1 MSKPLKVTVFQPGAR
16 HNYLQSRFLHRAGAL
31 QRLYTDFALADHIGA
46 KLLRALAPTAAL
58 RGKFARR
65 TVAEIPQSKIRLF
78 PPSARHNRDG
88 RPEDWPV
95 TRADLEQTSVHFTQY
110 YAGGHG
116 LRDRASPEAK
126 IVSDVFIIP
135 SAHKIVNEECHLFP
149 QWGEAAFDDVLNDR
163 YESFTHDMLEDCD
176 ALFCPAQ
183 SVIDDVAA
191 YGEAYRDKCLLVPYG
206 SSLTFPAATQAE
218 PRRILFAGSVSLR
231 KGPQYVKRAAEL
243 LATRNEGY
251 TFVFAGDIGEEA
263 ASQLEGD
270 NVELLGHISKDRMI
284 AEYSRADVFVLPSL
298 AEGSAGVVLEAMS
311 AGLPVVV
318 TRNAGVDFTDGEA
331 GIYVDL
337 RDGEAIASALETIC
351 EDRERRA
358 EMSEAAKRRSQAY
371 GHSEWESLFV
381 RSLEGVHRG
390 DFRALDNYRGESR
403 PQLAT
408 ASGKP

>member
-1 MSKPLKVTVFQPGAR
+1 MKVTVFQPGAR
-16 HNYLQSRFLHRAGAL
+16 HNYLQSRFLYRAGAL
-31 QRLYTDFALADHIGA
+31 QRLYTDFALADHGGA
-46 KLLRALAPTAAL
+46 RILSTLAPTAAL

-78 PPSARHNRDG
+78 PASARHNREG

-116 LRDRASPEAK
+116 LRERASPAAK

-149 QWGEAAFDDVLNDR
+149 EWGEVAFDEVLNDR
-163 YESFTHDMLEDCD
+163 YESFTRDMLEDCD

-183 SVIDDVAA
+183 SVIDDVAG

-206 SSLTFPAATQAE
+206 SSLTFPSPTYPE
-218 PRRILFAGSVSLR
+218 PRRVLFAGEVSLR

-243 LATRNEGY
+243 LASRGEGY
-251 TFVFAGDIGEEA
+251 TFVFAGHFDEA
-263 ASQLEGD
+263 AARQLEGD
-270 NVELLGHISKDRMI
+270 NIELLGHISKDRMM
-284 AEYSRADVFVLPSL
+284 AEYARADVFVLPSL

-331 GIYVDL
+331 GIYVPL

-358 EMSEAAKRRSQAY
+358 AMSRAALSRSQAY
-371 GHSEWESLFV
+371 GHSAWESLFV
-381 RSLEGVHRG
+381 RSLEAVHQG
-390 DFRALDNYRGESR
+390 QFRELDNYAGGAGKALAESGRGN
-403 PQLAT
+403 
-408 ASGKP
+408 